1 MSRSIIISNS
11 VVSEIRDGKN
21 TKPKKNHINH
31 TNHTNHANQKN
42 QKNQKRI
49 KKRYKFLI
57 FLLFLVIAFFG
68 SLKYAEFRLQPIV
81 KSMAVGTARSIGAR
95 VISEA
100 ITEEID
106 ATNISYNDLISFEKD
121 NSGNIAALK
130 TDIIMINRLK
140 SKLSV
145 VILNKLSSIENI
157 NINIP
162 IGNLINGE
170 FLAGR
175 GPKLEIRILPVGSV
189 STDISNV
196 FTSSG
201 INQTRHQIM
210 LDVRVT
216 LTAIMTFAT
225 ESTDISTSICIA
237 ETVIIGNVPD
247 TYLQTGKNLFENPE

>member
-1 MSRSIIISNS
+1 MSRSIIISNN
-11 VVSEIRDGKN
+11 VVSEIRNGRDIKQN
-21 TKPKKNHINH
+21 RFRKK
-31 TNHTNHANQKN
+31 
-42 QKNQKRI
+42 I

-57 FLLFLVIAFFG
+57 FLLFLFVLLFG
-68 SLKYAEFRLQPIV
+68 ILKYAETRLQPIV
-81 KSMAVGTARSIGAR
+81 RSMAIETSRSIGAR

-100 ITEEID
+100 INEEVESG
-106 ATNISYNDLISFEKD
+106 NISYGDLISFEKD

-145 VILNKLSSIENI
+145 VILDKLLNI
-157 NINIP
+157 DNIDVYIP
-162 IGNLINGE
+162 VGHLINGE

-175 GPKLEIRILPVGSV
+175 GPKLEIKILPVGSV

-216 LTAIMTFAT
+216 LTSIMTFAT
-225 ESTDISTSICIA
+225 ESTDIAMSICIA
-237 ETVIIGNVPD
+237 ETVIIGSVPD
-247 TYLQTGKNLFENPE
+247 TYLQAGNELFRNFNNTE

>member
-21 TKPKKNHINH
+21 TKPKNNHS
-31 TNHTNHANQKN
+31 NQNN
-42 QKNQKRI
+42 QRKF

-57 FLLFLVIAFFG
+57 FLLFLIISLLG

-95 VISEA
+95 VISES
-100 ITEEID
+100 INEEID

-145 VILNKLSSIENI
+145 VILNKLSNIENI

-247 TYLQTGKNLFENPE
+247 TYLQTGKDVFKNPE